1 MVHYDTRPLPEQP
14 SICPPDVDPPDGR
27 AVVGAGTVL
36 LGHDTWD
43 DQRAMKLV
51 VDRDLPVPLGVQ
63 LRGLIEYGI
72 SCGELLPGARLPSVR
87 ELADELG
94 VAPMTVSQVYRE
106 LKDGGLIEA
115 RSGLG
120 TFITESGGPAVGLDP
135 RLAALQRRLD
145 GVIEDALALG
155 LGPGELATMITARF
169 SRRSQARGA
178 KRRIVMV
185 GLFADATRGYARAIA
200 ERLDGLASVVP
211 TTVDALDRA
220 GDRSLC
226 ESADLV
232 VTFANQR
239 RAVAA
244 RLPATRVTTIS
255 FIPSEETRRAL
266 AGIDPLAQLGV
277 ISRVPEFLSIMKR
290 GVHRFAPHVRAVR
303 AAVVDTE
310 TLDLVLSWSD
320 MVVIATG
327 AESVAERLRAGQ
339 RAIAYRHIPDPGDVD
354 RLADALLAQ
363 DHCVAEAS
371 IARSSL

>member
-1 MVHYDTRPLPEQP
+1 
-14 SICPPDVDPPDGR
+14 
-27 AVVGAGTVL
+27 
-36 LGHDTWD
+36 
-43 DQRAMKLV
+43 MKLS

-72 SCGELLPGARLPSVR
+72 ACGELLPGARLPSVR

-94 VAPMTVSQVYRE
+94 VAPVTVSQVYRE
-106 LKDGGLIEA
+106 LKDSGLIEA
-115 RSGLG
+115 RAGLG
-120 TFITESGGPAVGLDP
+120 TFVTESGPAVGLDP

-155 LGPGELATMITARF
+155 LGPGELATMITARC
-169 SRRSQARGA
+169 SRHSRAGGA

-220 GDRSLC
+220 GGRALC

-244 RLPATRVTTIS
+244 RLPAAQVTTIS

-266 AGIDPLAQLGV
+266 AGINPLAQLGV
-277 ISRVPEFLSIMKR
+277 ISLVPEFLSIMKR
-290 GVHRFAPHVRAVR
+290 GVHRFAPHVRSMR

-310 TLDLVLSWSD
+310 ALDGVLSWSD
-320 MVVIATG
+320 VVVIATG
-327 AESVAERLRAGQ
+327 AESIAQRLRAGQ

-354 RLADALLAQ
+354 RLAGALLA
-363 DHCVAEAS
+363 DGHSFEAG
-371 IARSSL
+371 AGSSS